1 MWCCSEIVVLCPE
14 IADLDQV
21 ELVVES
27 KWFTRFSG
35 NSIAQ
40 ATECDDREQA
50 TLAWVNSMPR
60 PTRASVKTWCIVY
73 GHPSHSPDAP
83 CMAYLPTFTPKMTQF
98 CRKIFHTW
106 SIWDSAMDVF
116 FCTKTTYSP
125 SSPPVSFHPVS
136 SRKRSVEPLAKVS
149 VVKRTPA
156 AWLQLVA
163 YGDGSKP
170 WYLVNPKIAGKWMFI
185 PLEMVLIG
193 IDP

>member
-1 MWCCSEIVVLCPE
+1 MIFSINVVLQCPE

-50 TLAWVNSMPR
+50 TLASVNSMPR

-116 FCTKTTYSP
+116 FAQKQPIVPAVPLSA
-125 SSPPVSFHPVS
+125 SIRSPPGKDPW
-136 SRKRSVEPLAKVS
+136 SRWPKFQWSNAH
-149 VVKRTPA
+149 
-156 AWLQLVA
+156 LQH
-163 YGDGSKP
+163 GCNWWHMGMGQ
-170 WYLVNPKIAGKWMFI
+170 NPGT
-185 PLEMVLIG
+185 
-193 IDP
+193 